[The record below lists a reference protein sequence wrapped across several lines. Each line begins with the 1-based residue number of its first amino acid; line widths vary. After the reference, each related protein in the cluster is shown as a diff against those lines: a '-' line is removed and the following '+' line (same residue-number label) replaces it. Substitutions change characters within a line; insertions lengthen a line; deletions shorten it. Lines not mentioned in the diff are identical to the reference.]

1 MVFSFLAYAVGV
13 GYFAGTRPNGAWRFF
28 SWHPFLM
35 LSGFVG
41 CFGIAAATK
50 KLGGYTNTKVSI
62 MYRGAVENSPVLS
75 NKRMLTLRLVFY

>member
-1 MVFSFLAYAVGV
+1 MVFSFFAYAVGV
-13 GYFAGTRPNGAWRFF
+13 GYFAGTRPKGAWRFF

-35 LSGFVG
+35 LCGFVG

-62 MYRGAVENSPVLS
+62 IYRDAVENSPVLS
-75 NKRMLTLRLVFY
+75 IKRMLTFRLAFC